1 MNGNGV
7 IDIPEQLVGSND
19 NINVPVNYRYG
30 IFGYSVGANYA
41 LNSKNAV
48 FARVSQVEVLLQ
60 TEFYSQ
66 DTIIPIMMIL
76 HWML

>member
-7 IDIPEQLVGSND
+7 IDIAEQLVGSND

-30 IFGYSVGANYA
+30 IFGYSIGANYA

-48 FARVSQVEVLLQ
+48 FARVSQGGSASADK
-60 TEFYSQ
+60 FYSQ
-66 DTIIPIMMIL
+66 VTTIPIMTIL